1 MTVQLDWPPDVVDRL
16 TEEARQK
23 GLSLDAYV
31 LQTILEQKGSNGA
44 PSSDE
49 AENRCKR
56 EEAAANIRELRKGVT
71 LGPDLTIRDLINEGR
86 RF

>member
-1 MTVQLDWPPDVVDRL
+1 MTVQLNWPLDMVESL

-31 LQTILEQKGSNGA
+31 LQTVLQSKGSNGA
-44 PSSDE
+44 PAINE
-49 AENRCKR
+49 VEKRRKR

-71 LGPDLTIRDLINEGR
+71 LGPDLSIRDLINEGR